1 MFDEDSLRDKL
12 EELKREHRQ
21 VDEMIDRLSRTQ
33 PVDFLQI
40 TRLKKEKLRVKD
52 MILKIESMLLPD
64 IIA

>member
-21 VDEMIDRLSRTQ
+21 VDEMIDRLSKTQ
-33 PVDFLQI
+33 PVDLFQI
-40 TRLKKEKLRVKD
+40 QRLKKEKLHVKD
-52 MILKIESMLLPD
+52 MIQKIESMLLPD

>member
-21 VDEMIDRLSRTQ
+21 VDEMIERLSKTQ
-33 PVDFLQI
+33 PVDLFQI
-40 TRLKKEKLRVKD
+40 QRLKKEKLYVKD

>member
-21 VDEMIDRLSRTQ
+21 VDELIDSLSRVQ

-40 TRLKKEKLRVKD
+40 TRLKKEKLRIKD
-52 MILKIESMLLPD
+52 MVLKIESMLLPD